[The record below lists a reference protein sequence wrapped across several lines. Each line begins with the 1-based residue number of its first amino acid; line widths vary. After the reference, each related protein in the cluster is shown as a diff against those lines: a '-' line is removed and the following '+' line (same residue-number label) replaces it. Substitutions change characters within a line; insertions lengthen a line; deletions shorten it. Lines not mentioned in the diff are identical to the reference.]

1 MPILARMVDIP
12 ENLKYHKVNLCLHCC
27 IISEVIVSCKSSHE
41 NPNLNMISGKILKPY
56 HFTHQNSHNWRLTGS
71 KQDSVP
77 PSYPQTTNQPL
88 FLNCKYSE
96 EEKKKNHGV

>member
-1 MPILARMVDIP
+1 
-12 ENLKYHKVNLCLHCC
+12 
-27 IISEVIVSCKSSHE
+27 
-41 NPNLNMISGKILKPY
+41 MISGKILKPY
-56 HFTHQNSHNWRLTGS
+56 HFTHQNSHNLRLTGS

-96 EEKKKNHGV
+96 EKKKKKSWRLKTKMGAGARKKTNPKFTPYNS